1 MPLARPRA
9 QPVEL
14 IEKPPAWPAQ
24 MRGKHV
30 HQADIRYIELGHHDF
45 ARVYIVDIVAG
56 RHIAGVRHE
65 KIVPAQDGDAFTVPV
80 KADMRPVGMQM
91 IVLAQ
96 PGANDLGS
104 VGVPIPAAICTRLA
118 YLLQANHIDIE
129 VVDRLGD
136 LAELGVLVLLLIA
149 VQVQGEDLQPAAPG
163 EVVGA
168 EIVVPDRP
176 AWRFAP
182 DRVLD
187 AKRIVDPDLAD
198 PDTRIIT
205 IGVSCA
211 VPVPLIPVRPV
222 EEAGRN
228 LRVAPVV
235 RRPVNVDAL
244 GLQGV
249 AYSNHDW
256 IVALPLLQNGIEI
269 HMEQPDALLEKHA
282 GVSVRKIIV

>member
-149 VQVQGEDLQPAAPG
+149 VQVQGEDLQPAAAG
-163 EVVGA
+163 DVVAA

-176 AWRFAP
+176 AWRFAT

-187 AKRIVDPDLAD
+187 AKRIVDLELSD
-198 PDTRIIT
+198 PDARPVA
-205 IGVSCA
+205 IGVSGVA
-211 VPVPLIPVRPV
+211 SKLLVPIHA
-222 EEAGRN
+222 EEKAGRN
-228 LRVAPVV
+228 PRAAPAV
-235 RRPVNVDAL
+235 RGPVNKDAL
-244 GLQGV
+244 GL
-249 AYSNHDW
+249 
-256 IVALPLLQNGIEI
+256 
-269 HMEQPDALLEKHA
+269 
-282 GVSVRKIIV
+282 